1 MFSPL
6 IELLKS
12 YDKAYQAGTPVV
24 SDLEYDNFKDA
35 TKAKYPD
42 DPYFQTVG
50 TPVTTGRKVKL
61 DHVIGSLNKTNV
73 DTIQTWL
80 DKYDTV
86 VVSEKLDGSG
96 IYVTYDNGH
105 LVSAA
110 TRGDGS
116 IGQNITDKAK
126 HFLPKTIN
134 YTKKLVLRGE
144 AMLLGDNHIKLGFKN
159 KRNGVA
165 GLLNRQDFRASDVV
179 FIVPFF
185 HEVIEPEMVRGDMF
199 DFLNTIGFQTP
210 RYHVADTN
218 NIVEFLTTTLAIWKA
233 DADYEIDGLVL
244 SDTTQYREDT
254 YYPEHSVAFKVN
266 QESIRAK
273 VIDVEWNV
281 GRTGRVIPTVIVEPV
296 EIDGTTVRRATGFN
310 AKFIKDNNIKP
321 GTIIGLVKAG
331 EIIPYITFV
340 ENE

>member
-12 YDKAYQAGTPVV
+12 YDKVYQAGTPIV
-24 SDLEYDNFKDA
+24 SDLEYDNLKDA
-35 TKAKYPD
+35 VKAKYPN

-50 TPVTTGRKVKL
+50 ASVVERKVKL
-61 DHVIGSLNKTNV
+61 GHTIGSLNKKNTS
-73 DTIQTWL
+73 DIQTWL

-116 IGQNITDKAK
+116 IGQNITDKA
-126 HFLPKTIN
+126 HIFMPKTI
-134 YTKKLVLRGE
+134 KDKRKVVLRGE
-144 AMLLGDNHIKLGFKN
+144 AMLCGDDHIKLGFKN

-165 GLLNRQDFRASDVV
+165 GLLNRQDFRASDVEC
-179 FIVPFF
+179 IVPFM
-185 HEVIEPEMVRGDMF
+185 HEVIEPGIKRKDMF
-199 DFLNTIGFQTP
+199 GWLVELGFRTP

-218 NIVEFLTTTLAIWKA
+218 NIIEFLTTTLATWKA

-244 SDTTQYREDT
+244 SDSTSYREDT

-266 QESIRAK
+266 QESIRTK